1 MSSREERKAELFEM
15 MTGQTNCSPYNLIKS
30 YDDLVLI
37 NEILDEIDEM
47 GEKLKKIESRID

>member
-1 MSSREERKAELFEM
+1 MCSREERKNKLFM
-15 MTGQTNCSPYNLIKS
+15 QIIGQENCSPYNLIKS

-47 GEKLKKIESRID
+47 GEKLKKIESRFD